1 VPDYTVRKGKW
12 YVARLSLSGF
22 DRFATNAMVAERLT
36 NAGFTQV
43 YVEGA
48 GRSRLAIGYW
58 PGKDATAERPTEI
71 VDIVEK
77 DDEPERPI
85 IA

>member
-1 VPDYTVRKGKW
+1 VPDYTVHKGKW
-12 YVARLSLSGF
+12 YVARLLLSGF
-22 DRFATNAMVAERLT
+22 NRFATNAMVAERLT

-58 PGKDATAERPTEI
+58 SGEDATAERPTEI
-71 VDIVEK
+71 VDIIEK
-77 DDEPERPI
+77 DERPGPPI
-85 IA
+85 VT

>member
-1 VPDYTVRKGKW
+1 VPDYTVHKDKW

-22 DRFATNAMVAERLT
+22 NRFATNAMVAERLT
-36 NAGFTQV
+36 NVGFDQV

-48 GRSRLAIGYW
+48 GRLRVAIAYW
-58 PGKDATAERPTEI
+58 PGEDATAERPIEI

-77 DDEPERPI
+77 DERPERPI
-85 IA
+85 VT